1 MLNKNKFSILVALII
16 MYLSLANAHTFD
28 KVPEFNIPGFDK
40 IVHFMMYF
48 GLMLMIIIE
57 NRKSLKSVRQLFFI
71 GLIPLSYGILLE
83 FMQAGLTATRNGDFF
98 DALSDC
104 AGILGAILICL
115 WIKPL
120 KKEIFKAI

>member
-1 MLNKNKFSILVALII
+1 

-28 KVPEFNIPGFDK
+28 KMPEFNIQGFDK
-40 IVHFMMYF
+40 LVHFAMYF

-57 NRKSLKSVRQLFFI
+57 NRKALKSVKQLFLI

-83 FMQAGLTATRNGDFF
+83 FMQSGLTATRNGDFF

-104 AGILGAILICL
+104 AGILGAILMFI

-120 KKEIFKAI
+120 KKEIFKEI